1 MNIDFSKLSPSQLSV
16 ANKIAA
22 EAKNQGVDPN
32 LALAVAFQESRFN
45 HFTGDKVTQGPETRY
60 GRATGVMQL
69 IPDTAKSYKVDA
81 NDLDQN
87 IRGGVSVL
95 RDHLKTF
102 GNPVDALIAYNW
114 GSGNAQQFYKT
125 RDMNLLPKETRNYVS
140 NINSMIGLPGAES
153 YAAPPKPPADAPM
166 ADKIAWD
173 KQYGSTVVAP
183 TPPSTGIGTADTF
196 TQLVGGGA
204 GAAAGA
210 ATGFAGSGG
219 VRSMLPSLRQNIT
232 SSIDVPNE
240 AIGSPLKRYELAAPE
255 GQALEKA
262 RRELNAR
269 MNATTGFT
277 TSQDLY
283 RANLAT
289 QLAELEGTLPTQQA
303 AARAAQQAFVEL
315 GGVQAPQMRAPS
327 APVTGGAVNPNAP
340 NILSQAYGA
349 TPRGGEA
356 FSGFGKAHNQHII
369 EEFMKQNKLQSTA
382 LLDELAQRG
391 QTASPYS
398 QKFVGSGLHLYGPES
413 TVLTRPN
420 IIAGDVA
427 PSVLPADDAAAR
439 ARTAEAER
447 RALAEQVARN
457 QQYAE
462 AQQAAR
468 EARKALETTT
478 SGIEKTRSGLTNLAA
493 EMPLAMRPYVDKQ
506 TAADINYRAAQS
518 AMPSKLNLTLGR
530 MLPIVGGAAMG
541 IDTGLM
547 GAETYARKQAGDPI
561 GATIAGLGAGAGAVG
576 MYPTLPTRAIGFLGT
591 LASLGALYGYDK
603 FSPEIL
609 GLLKSKGLID
619 PNYGSVMR

>member
-1 MNIDFSKLSPSQLSV
+1 MGIDFSKLSPSQLNV
-16 ANKIAA
+16 ANKIVA
-22 EAKNQGVDPN
+22 EANGQGVDPN
-32 LALAVAFQESRFN
+32 LALAVAYQESRFN
-45 HFTGDKVTQGPETRY
+45 HFTGDKVTQGPQTRY

-95 RDHLKTF
+95 RDHLKNF

-114 GSGNAQQFYKT
+114 GSGNAKKFYET

-140 NINSMIGLPGAES
+140 NINTMIGLPGAEA
-153 YAAPPKPPADAPM
+153 YAAPPKPPEGAPM
-166 ADKIAWD
+166 ADKIAWE

-183 TPPSTGIGTADTF
+183 TPPSSGVGTADLF
-196 TQLVGGGA
+196 TQGLGAVGGA
-204 GAAAGA
+204 SAGA
-210 ATGFAGSGG
+210 ATGFLGSGG
-219 VRSMLPSLRQNIT
+219 VRNMFPSLRQGLT
-232 SSIDVPNE
+232 GSIDVPNE
-240 AIGSPLKRYELAAPE
+240 TIGPPLKKYELAAPE

-262 RRELNAR
+262 RRELNTR
-269 MNATTGFT
+269 MDALRSFGTGQEMSRT
-277 TSQDLY
+277 
-283 RANLAT
+283 NLAA
-289 QLAELEGTLPTQQA
+289 QLAELEGNLPAQQA

-315 GGVQAPQMRAPS
+315 GGVQAPQFRAPS

-349 TPRGGEA
+349 TPKVGES

-369 EEFMKQNKLQSTA
+369 EEFMKQNKLQEMA
-382 LLDELAQRG
+382 RLNDLAERG
-391 QTASPYS
+391 ATASPYA
-398 QKFVGSGLHLYGPES
+398 QKFVGSGLHLFGPES
-413 TVLTRPN
+413 TILTRPN
-420 IIAGDVA
+420 VIAGDVA
-427 PSVLPADDAAAR
+427 PSVLPVDDAAAR

-447 RALAEQVARN
+447 RAAAEQLARN
-457 QQYAE
+457 QQYAQ

-468 EARKALETTT
+468 ESRRALEATTT
-478 SGIEKTRSGLTNLAA
+478 GIDRTRSGLTNLTA
-493 EMPLAMRPYVDKQ
+493 EMPIAMRPYVDRQ
-506 TAADINYRAAQS
+506 TAADINYRAART

-530 MLPIVGGAAMG
+530 MAPVLGGAAMG

-547 GAETYARKQAGDPI
+547 GAEALARQQAGDPI

-576 MYPTLPTRAIGFLGT
+576 MYPTLPTRAIGFLGS

-609 GLLKSKGLID
+609 NLLKSKGLID